1 MKTEGYQGNTSE
13 QLLSNYQDY
22 YADGDSEWRRL
33 SALDKANNIITL
45 CKDIPHQSVLEI
57 GAGEGSILK
66 RLSGLNFGDQLF
78 AVEISHSGVEAIKN
92 KKIPRL
98 EECELFDG
106 YQLPYEDNRFDVAI
120 LSHVVEHVEHPRLLI
135 YEAAR
140 VARNVFIEVP
150 LEDTMM
156 MAENFVFNKVGH
168 INFYSPKSIRR
179 LVQTCNLK
187 VVGQITTNPSK
198 EVYQFKKGFRGF
210 VNFLIKNIVLKLA
223 PGMATKIFTYH
234 SALLCRK

>member
-98 EECELFDG
+98 EECKLFDG

>member
-45 CKDIPHQSVLEI
+45 CKDIPHQSILEI

-98 EECELFDG
+98 EECKLFDG

-210 VNFLIKNIVLKLA
+210 VNFLIKDLSLKIV
-223 PGMATKIFTYH
+223 PGIATKIFTYH

>member
-1 MKTEGYQGNTSE
+1 MKTEGNQGNTSE

-33 SALDKANNIITL
+33 SALDKANNIIAL
-45 CKDIPHQSVLEI
+45 CKDIPHQSILEI

-98 EECELFDG
+98 EECKLFDG

-210 VNFLIKNIVLKLA
+210 VNFLIKDLSLKIV
-223 PGMATKIFTYH
+223 PGIATKIFTYH